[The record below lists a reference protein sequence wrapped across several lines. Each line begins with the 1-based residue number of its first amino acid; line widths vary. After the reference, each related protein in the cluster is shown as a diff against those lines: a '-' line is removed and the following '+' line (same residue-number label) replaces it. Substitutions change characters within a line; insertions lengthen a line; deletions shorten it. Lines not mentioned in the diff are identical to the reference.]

1 MTEIQFKKD
10 MTRLFNIL
18 TKYENHLITEYIK
31 HEPTSLLVRQTDE
44 IRRAINKWDPRLHLV
59 NVNAT
64 MDEDNSI
71 FNVEIQGY
79 VQGLREFSYSRVLV
93 KE

>member
-44 IRRAINKWDPRLHLV
+44 IRRAINIIKRSL
-59 NVNAT
+59 
-64 MDEDNSI
+64 
-71 FNVEIQGY
+71 
-79 VQGLREFSYSRVLV
+79 
-93 KE
+93 